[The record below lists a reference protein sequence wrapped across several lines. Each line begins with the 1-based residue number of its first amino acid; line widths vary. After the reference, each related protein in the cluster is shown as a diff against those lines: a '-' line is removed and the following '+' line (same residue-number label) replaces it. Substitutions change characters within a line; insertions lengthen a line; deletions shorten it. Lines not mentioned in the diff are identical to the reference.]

1 MTPSKNKD
9 RIFNHNTMNNK
20 IETTVKRVQESP
32 SSVFTKEDV
41 LNLLK
46 AMEAPEE
53 VKEEPVKKD
62 LSPKEVKEKIL
73 AELKEKILE
82 KFRAELE
89 DAMDS
94 DLVDFDSAEFSIGYD
109 RRVEIDSIDVNKED
123 IIEILDQALDDLE
136 IDEED

>member
-1 MTPSKNKD
+1 
-9 RIFNHNTMNNK
+9 MNNK

-41 LNLLK
+41 IYLLK
-46 AMEAPEE
+46 DIQTPE
-53 VKEEPVKKD
+53 VAKEESVKKD

-82 KFRAELE
+82 KFREELE
-89 DAMDS
+89 DSMGP

-109 RRVEIDSIDVNKED
+109 RRVEIESIEVNKEE
-123 IIEILDQALDDLE
+123 IIEILDRVFDDLE

>member
-1 MTPSKNKD
+1 
-9 RIFNHNTMNNK
+9 MNNK

-53 VKEEPVKKD
+53 TKKELREVVPTTI
-62 LSPKEVKEKIL
+62 LKEVKEH
-73 AELKEKILE
+73 ILE
-82 KFRAELE
+82 GLKQRALQNFREELE
-89 DAMDS
+89 DAIDS
-94 DLVDFDSAEFSIGYD
+94 ELVDFDSAEFSLGYD
-109 RRVEIDSIDVNKED
+109 RRLEVESIDVNKEE
-123 IIEILDQALDDLE
+123 IIEILERVFDDLE

>member
-1 MTPSKNKD
+1 
-9 RIFNHNTMNNK
+9 MNNK

-73 AELKEKILE
+73 VGLKERALQN
-82 KFRAELE
+82 FREELE

-94 DLVDFDSAEFSIGYD
+94 DLVDFDSAKLIMDYHNA
-109 RRVEIDSIDVNKED
+109 VEVESIDVNKED
-123 IIEILDQALDDLE
+123 IIEILERVFDDLE
-136 IDEED
+136 IDEEG

>member
-1 MTPSKNKD
+1 
-9 RIFNHNTMNNK
+9 MNNK
-20 IETTVKRVQESP
+20 LETVIKRVQESP

-123 IIEILDQALDDLE
+123 IIEILDQALDGLE

>member
-1 MTPSKNKD
+1 
-9 RIFNHNTMNNK
+9 MNNK

>member
-1 MTPSKNKD
+1 
-9 RIFNHNTMNNK
+9 MNNK
-20 IETTVKRVQESP
+20 LETVIKRVQESP

-41 LNLLK
+41 IYLLK
-46 AMEAPEE
+46 DIQTPEE

-82 KFRAELE
+82 KFRSELE

-123 IIEILDQALDDLE
+123 IITILDEALDDLE

>member
-1 MTPSKNKD
+1 
-9 RIFNHNTMNNK
+9 MNNK

-41 LNLLK
+41 INLLK

-53 VKEEPVKKD
+53 TKKELREVVPTAI
-62 LSPKEVKEKIL
+62 LKEVKEHIL
-73 AELKEKILE
+73 VGLKQRTLQN
-82 KFRAELE
+82 FREEIE

-94 DLVDFDSAEFSIGYD
+94 DLVDFDSAEFSIYG
-109 RRVEIDSIDVNKED
+109 RRIEVDSIDVNKED
-123 IIEILDQALDDLE
+123 IIEILERVLDDLE